1 MAYVIT
7 DACVGTTTGAC
18 RDEAGGFPCVEACPI
33 DGIWARP
40 GEPQLYTA
48 ADECI
53 DCADCYVAC
62 PVEAV
67 YVDYDVAPAWHAFNA
82 VHEAH

>member
-7 DACVGTTTGAC
+7 DACVGTSTGSC
-18 RDEAGGFPCVEACPI
+18 RDADGGYPCVESCPI
-33 DGIWARP
+33 DGIYALP
-40 GEPQLYTA
+40 GDPQLYTA

-62 PVEAV
+62 PTGAV
-67 YVDYDVAPAWHAFNA
+67 YVDYDIDPAWHVLNA
-82 VHEAH
+82 ANQAH